1 MTHPQQ
7 LQTEIC
13 YIADDFL
20 KHMSVLEMTL
30 EVTTASIL
38 EATKHLPTK
47 ERKALQHV
55 IERVSPVGL
64 KNLLEAVQMTASR
77 TNHLRTQVYADAAKA
92 LVTTIYTQKGVAGPT
107 SERTF
112 NNAADGAAAAIKEV
126 ASASEMLGSK
136 STAPITTPKPVITP
150 TIKKF
155 RPQVNAAERKAAM
168 ELYRQWAL
176 KCPLVKCLGKP
187 TEPPSDTHL
196 WVMAC
201 GYVMASKEEAQAT
214 LRIGLNALLWSTSD
228 GVNVVE
234 KVKRFTHPS
243 SEGCVYV
250 LNMSKTTTQAETNHL
265 TSLKSETGLAAT
277 LTDNATWVMPEY
289 PHLIVVELSPKYS
302 KEHPFNGKP
311 RKGWDAIKQYMD
323 SQ

>member
-1 MTHPQQ
+1 MGLPRPSINTMTHPQQ

-30 EVTTASIL
+30 KVTTESML
-38 EATKHLPTK
+38 EATKCLPNK

-55 IERVSPVGL
+55 IERVSPIGL

-77 TNHLRTQVYADAAKA
+77 TNHLRTEIYTEAAKA
-92 LVTTIYTQKGVAGPT
+92 LVDTIYTQKGVAGPT

-112 NNAADGAAAAIKEV
+112 NNVADGNAAALKEV
-126 ASASEMLGSK
+126 ATPKL
-136 STAPITTPKPVITP
+136 TTPVVIP
-150 TIKKF
+150 AIKKSK
-155 RPQVNAAERKAAM
+155 PQVDNAERKAAM

-265 TSLKSETGLAAT
+265 AT
-277 LTDNATWVMPEY
+277 LTDSATWVMPEY

-302 KEHPFNGKP
+302 KEHPFNGKT

-323 SQ
+323 SQIQ